1 MTNMVKELGLIDV
14 SFYFVEN
21 IRMLEPNED
30 RVPRLRQD
38 SHPTLPLNAFRRLDV
53 THTAQ

>member
-1 MTNMVKELGLIDV
+1 MVKDLGLIDV
-14 SFYFVEN
+14 SFYVVEN

-30 RVPRLRQD
+30 RVPKLRQD
-38 SHPTLPLNAFRRLDV
+38 NLPTLPLNAFRRLDV

>member
-30 RVPRLRQD
+30 RVPKLRQD
-38 SHPTLPLNAFRRLDV
+38 NLPTLPLNAFRRLDV